1 MIVIFS
7 IGNCLPY
14 SRAIILGMVSLD
26 MIRGLIIIGI
36 TILVIGIV
44 VFATGTY
51 LYSVQSSN
59 VQQCQLIT
67 GELGQ
72 FLDPEVS
79 EVCRTAPSYIMMSL
93 IAVIAGIV
101 TIVIGGV
108 LSGVGALRK
117 SPSQIAPTTT
127 QSGQEGDSP
136 MNSEEPEQHDVIDEK
151 ENQSPSTK
159 SDIPLVADKLSK
171 LLALKEKGVL
181 TEEEFSR
188 LKKNLLDG
196 KKSNA

>member
-1 MIVIFS
+1 MNKGLTIV
-7 IGNCLPY
+7 
-14 SRAIILGMVSLD
+14 
-26 MIRGLIIIGI
+26 GI
-36 TILVIGIV
+36 AILVIGIV

-51 LYSVQSSN
+51 VYSVQSIN
-59 VQQCQLIT
+59 VQQCELFA

-79 EVCRTAPSYIMMSL
+79 EVCRTAPSSIMMSL

-101 TIVIGGV
+101 MIVIGGV

-117 SPSQIAPTTT
+117 SPSRIAPTTT
-127 QSGQEGDSP
+127 ESGQVGSP
-136 MNSEEPEQHDVIDEK
+136 INSVEKEEHGVIDEK

-159 SDIPLVADKLSK
+159 SDIPLVADELSK

-181 TEEEFSR
+181 SDEEFAR

-196 KKSNA
+196 KNSNA

>member
-1 MIVIFS
+1 MNKGLTIV
-7 IGNCLPY
+7 
-14 SRAIILGMVSLD
+14 
-26 MIRGLIIIGI
+26 GI
-36 TILVIGIV
+36 AILVIGIV

-51 LYSVQSSN
+51 VYSVQSSN
-59 VQQCQLIT
+59 VQQCELFT

-101 TIVIGGV
+101 MIVIGGV

-117 SPSQIAPTTT
+117 SPSRIAPTTT
-127 QSGQEGDSP
+127 QSGQEVGSP
-136 MNSEEPEQHDVIDEK
+136 INSVEKEEHGVIDER

-159 SDIPLVADKLSK
+159 SDIPLVADELSK

-181 TEEEFSR
+181 TDEEFTR

-196 KKSNA
+196 KNSNT

>member
-1 MIVIFS
+1 M
-7 IGNCLPY
+7 PY
-14 SRAIILGMVSLD
+14 SLSTKILMVSLD
-26 MIRGLIIIGI
+26 MINGLTIIGI
-36 TILVIGIV
+36 AILVIGIV
-44 VFATGTY
+44 VFATGSY
-51 LYSVQSSN
+51 IYSVQSSN
-59 VQQCQLIT
+59 VQQCQSFT

-79 EVCRTAPSYIMMSL
+79 DACRTAPSSIMMSL

-101 TIVIGGV
+101 MIVIGGV

-127 QSGQEGDSP
+127 QSGQVNSSP
-136 MNSEEPEQHDVIDEK
+136 VHSEEEEEQGVTDEK
-151 ENQSPSTK
+151 ENHSSSTK
-159 SDIPLVADKLSK
+159 SDITLVADELSK

-181 TEEEFSR
+181 TDEEFAR